1 MVVIALI
8 VVIASLAV
16 PVSLRARVQSNEA
29 AAIGNLRTI
38 SSAAESFR
46 SAQNPTTY
54 PASLAAM
61 ASSSPPYL
69 DSSWNTSNQ
78 RQGYVFTYIVSGDGE
93 TFSTS
98 ADPRTANVSGNNSY
112 CVDQT
117 GVIRR
122 YTGGGGAAGS
132 AGGCNARGNPI

>member
-1 MVVIALI
+1 MVVVALI
-8 VVIASLAV
+8 VVIVSLAV

-29 AAIGNLRTI
+29 GAIGNLRTI

-46 SAQNPTTY
+46 SAQNPPAY
-54 PASLAAM
+54 PASLATM

-69 DSSWNTSNQ
+69 DSAWNASNQ
-78 RQGYVFTYIVSGDGE
+78 RQGYVYSYSVAANGE
-93 TFSTS
+93 TFSTT
-98 ADPRTANVSGNNSY
+98 ADPRTANVTGNNSY

-122 YTGGGGAAGS
+122 YTSGGAL
-132 AGGCNARGNPI
+132 GGATGCDASGNPI

>member
-8 VVIASLAV
+8 VVVASLAI
-16 PVSLRARVQSNEA
+16 PVALRARVQSNET

-46 SAQNPTTY
+46 SAQNPPAY
-54 PASLAAM
+54 PASLGVM
-61 ASSSPPYL
+61 ASSNPPYL
-69 DSSWNTSNQ
+69 DSAWNTSNQ
-78 RQGYVFTYIVSGDGE
+78 RQGYTYSYAVAQDGE

-98 ADPRTANVSGNNSY
+98 ADPRAANISGNNAY

-122 YTGGGGAAGS
+122 YTGGT
-132 AGGCNARGNPI
+132 AGGGPRGCNTNGNPI

>member
-38 SSAAESFR
+38 SSAAEGFR
-46 SAQNPTTY
+46 GAQNP
-54 PASLAAM
+54 PAYADSLAAM

-78 RQGYVFTYIVSGDGE
+78 RQGYVYSYSAAGDGE
-93 TFSTS
+93 TFATL
-98 ADPRTANVSGNNSY
+98 ADPRSANVSGGNSY

-122 YTGGGGAAGS
+122 YAGSAAGGAAGCDTNG
-132 AGGCNARGNPI
+132 API